1 VFNSIYGAYPVQE
14 DFVYNNFIFKKES
27 TYIIAIIYPYNP
39 SNGIISSPYAY
50 IYNPYITNNYI
61 ILPFNGQCISNEG
74 CFTYRTNGVRE
85 YPLLLK
91 DGVVL
96 ITENASD
103 NLFTYLYLL
112 NMSVPGFEIAYDNER
127 PLTVQGMVN
136 SGLTD
141 IKIYK
146 INYTELEPWI
156 LDEKLPDYWSVSGDA
171 FW

>member
-1 VFNSIYGAYPVQE
+1 VQE

-27 TYIIAIIYPYNP
+27 TYIVAIIYPYNP
-39 SNGIISSPYAY
+39 SNGTISSPYAY

-61 ILPFNGQCISNEG
+61 ILPFNGQCVLNEG
-74 CFTYRTNGVRE
+74 CFTYRTNSVRE